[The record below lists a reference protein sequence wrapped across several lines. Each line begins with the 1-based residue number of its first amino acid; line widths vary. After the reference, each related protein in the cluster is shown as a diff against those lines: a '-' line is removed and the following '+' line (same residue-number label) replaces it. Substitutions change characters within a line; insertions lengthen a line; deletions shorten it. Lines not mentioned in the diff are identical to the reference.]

1 MRHRLL
7 TLLTPLL
14 LLPSAALA
22 LEVGARAAYWFADL
36 SGEVRLDDG
45 IPGTTVDLT
54 DDLGVDDENF
64 FLGEAWLQAG
74 SHRLS
79 LGGFKADYS
88 GTRSVSVVFGGK
100 TFTGVTETSLEYVS
114 LDLAYQYDLVDLENI
129 LAGFSLGPV
138 VQVKYLDGEV
148 KLAAAG
154 QQESQSF
161 QLPIPL
167 VGLGLHVGLVADLLE
182 LRARGVGVAY
192 SGNSI
197 VELQGELSVNP
208 MPFFEVVAGYR
219 YFAIDVDEEDL
230 LLDYSQTG
238 PYAGLAL
245 KF

>member
-7 TLLTPLL
+7 SLVLPLL

-22 LEVGARAAYWFADL
+22 LEAGARAAYWIADL

-45 IPGTTVDLT
+45 LPGTTVDLEN
-54 DDLGVDDENF
+54 DLGVDDENF
-64 FLGEAWLQAG
+64 FLGEAWLKVG

-88 GTRSVSVVFGGK
+88 GTGSKTVVFGGK
-100 TFTGVTETSLEYVS
+100 TFTGTTVTSLEYVG
-114 LDLAYQYDLVDLENI
+114 LDLAYQYDLLDVENI

-154 QQESQSF
+154 LQESQSF

-182 LRARGVGVAY
+182 ARARGVGMAY

-197 VELQGELSVNP
+197 VELQGEISVNP
-208 MPFFEVVAGYR
+208 VPFFEVVAGYR
-219 YFAIDVDEEDL
+219 YFSLDVDEADL
-230 LLDYSQTG
+230 LLDYTQTG
-238 PYAGLAL
+238 PYVGLAL
-245 KF
+245 KL